1 MSKAQEEVGADPL
14 ADFLA
19 RIEQAEPEIPPEV
32 SLALL
37 QLHREGRLRKEDI
50 LVGLRALREG
60 GENGAPG
67 DSPDIQLPRDL

>member
-1 MSKAQEEVGADPL
+1 MSKGQEEAAADPL

-37 QLHREGRLRKEDI
+37 QLHREGRLRRQDI
-50 LVGLRALREG
+50 LSRLKALREG
-60 GENGAPG
+60 GHQSGTEEPE
-67 DSPDIQLPRDL
+67 DI